1 MERCRQRHL
10 FQTKG
15 QTYAEDQNCFGKE
28 WEFLYG
34 LGAVVVSM
42 KPSHRL
48 TIWIFGPQLTALLR
62 SLGHLQKTALCWREG
77 GREGGQHFAGGG
89 RCWREV
95 AGERGRSE
103 GLQLP
108 FTSRSLCLLRA
119 DKMWPTRSLLLLTWH
134 DMLSPPG
141 QTLFPWKNKPKETLS
156 SLSGWAKVSVL
167 SWQQK
172 RN

>member
-1 MERCRQRHL
+1 MEKA
-10 FQTKG
+10 QTKAFISNNG
-15 QTYAEDQNCFGKE
+15 TNLCRGSKLLWQR
-28 WEFLYG
+28 EFLYG
-34 LGAVVVSM
+34 LGAVVVS
-42 KPSHRL
+42 KKRSHRL
-48 TIWIFGPQLTALLR
+48 TIWTFGPQLTALLR
-62 SLGHLQKTALCWREG
+62 SLGHLQKTALCWR
-77 GREGGQHFAGGG
+77 R
-89 RCWREV
+89 RSL
-95 AGERGRSE
+95 ERGADRE

-108 FTSRSLCLLRA
+108 FTSCSLCLLRA
-119 DKMWPTRSLLLLTWH
+119 DKMWSTRSLLLLTWH